1 MAAYAKAYEE
11 MYGDPI
17 DMCFILHVDYDNQIV
32 KEERHLHK
40 KDIPAAFAHFLNI
53 YGAFKAR
60 YAKQLEEKK

>member
-11 MYGDPI
+11 MYSEPI
-17 DMCFILHVDYDNQIV
+17 DLAFILHVDYDNQIV

-40 KDIPAAFAHFLNI
+40 KDIPDEFDNFLRV

-60 YAKQLEEKK
+60 WGKQLP